1 MSPQELE
8 ACVLAGLLNGGATP
22 DAFDVIATTPEE
34 SFSIAFHR
42 RAFAEIK
49 KQALANSM
57 IDMMFVSEVLGGN
70 SLVDLAQIM
79 RQPATVPNL
88 KGYAGKMVKA
98 WRSRQLATLLQE
110 GADGIRNAVNQDQ
123 RDQVVE
129 HAVAKLLDMTGDT
142 GDVQP
147 VHISD
152 LLPTY
157 MDTVQKRLNGDAET
171 RNLLTG
177 IDELDSATGGINQ
190 QDLIVVAGRP
200 GMGKT
205 EFALKVVDGVTQR
218 GGGALIF
225 SMEMAAPQI
234 VERSLAGAGN
244 LSVSRLRN
252 PKDMYDEDW
261 ARLTSAM
268 GELVERDIWIVDATD
283 LTVEQIRAVAETHKR
298 RYPHLAMIM
307 VDYLGLIRKPK
318 AERNDLAVA
327 HISRNLKTMA
337 MRLHTPTFALSQ
349 LSRAVDSRPAAQRRP
364 VMSDLRDSG
373 SIEQDADSILFL
385 YRDEVYN
392 PESPAAGIAEVILGK
407 SRFSAA
413 GTVIYQE
420 FKNGHFLSVDQHVGK
435 EKTRIQLEA
444 AKPQK
449 GQRKYAEKYN
459 TEPF

>member
-22 DAFDVIATTPEE
+22 DAFDVIASTPEE
-34 SFSIAFHR
+34 SFSIGFHR
-42 RAFAEIK
+42 RAFSEIK
-49 KQALANSM
+49 KQALANGL
-57 IDMMFVSEVLGGN
+57 IDMLFVSEALGGS
-70 SLVDLAQIM
+70 SLADLSEIT
-79 RQPATVPNL
+79 RIPATVSNL

-98 WRSRQLATLLQE
+98 WRSRRMAELLQH
-110 GADGIRNAVNQDQ
+110 GADGIRQANNQEQ
-123 RDQVVE
+123 RDQIVE
-129 HAVAKLLDMTGDT
+129 SAVAQLLDMTGDT

-157 MDTVQKRLNGDAET
+157 METVQKRMDGEEGT
-171 RNLLTG
+171 SNLKTG
-177 IDELDSATGGINQ
+177 IGELDDATGGINL

-205 EFALKVVDGVTQR
+205 EFALKLVDGVTAD

-225 SMEMAAPQI
+225 SMEMAAAQI
-234 VERSLAGAGN
+234 VERSLAGSGN
-244 LSVSRLRN
+244 MSVSRLRN
-252 PKDMYDEDW
+252 PLDMQDEDW
-261 ARLTSAM
+261 ARFTAAM
-268 GELVERDIWIVDATD
+268 ETMNGRDIWIVDATD
-283 LTVEQIRAVAETHKR
+283 LTIEQIRAVAETHKR
-298 RYPHLAMIM
+298 RYPHLAMIV
-307 VDYLGLIRKPK
+307 VDYIGLIKKPK
-318 AERNDLAVA
+318 AERNDLAIA

-349 LSRAVDSRPAAQRRP
+349 LSRAVDSRPAGQRRP

-373 SIEQDADSILFL
+373 SIEQDADSIMFL

-392 PESPAAGIAEVILGK
+392 PESPAAGIAEIILGK

-413 GTVIYQE
+413 GAVIYQE
-420 FKNGHFLSVDQHVGK
+420 FKNGHFLPVDQHVGK

-444 AKPQK
+444 AKPRKQP
-449 GQRKYAEKYN
+449 RKYSEKYN
-459 TEPF
+459 TDAF